1 MYIYVYIHIYINI
14 YKYIHKY
21 IDVYIDIYIYIHT
34 YIYICIN
41 SLVYIYLYLPQLVVF
56 FSTVSAT
63 AAPPTLS
70 SSPAPIEDV
79 LEGQFLACP
88 PFNFIT

>member
-1 MYIYVYIHIYINI
+1 MNIYRYVYRYIYL
-14 YKYIHKY
+14 
-21 IDVYIDIYIYIHT
+21 YIYIH
-34 YIYICIN
+34 IYICIN
-41 SLVYIYLYLPQLVVF
+41 SLVYIYLYLPQLVAF

-63 AAPPTLS
+63 AAPATLS
-70 SSPAPIEDV
+70 PSPAPIEDV